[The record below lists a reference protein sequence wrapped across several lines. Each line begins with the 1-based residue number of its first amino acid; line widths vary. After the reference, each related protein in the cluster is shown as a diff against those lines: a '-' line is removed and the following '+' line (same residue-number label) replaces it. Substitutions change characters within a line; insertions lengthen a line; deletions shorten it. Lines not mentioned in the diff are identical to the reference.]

1 MRFPNRM
8 MPYDR
13 RSAPRQ
19 DSGNLVVDSDPVSSD
34 RYAALGMGVTLDL
47 NEHGVR
53 MQYAKPFSMGDRWR
67 FSIALGEEVVDVIG
81 RVVHVNPTLNGTYEA
96 GVEFLEISGAD
107 IKKIRDHLARKL
119 S

>member
-1 MRFPNRM
+1 

-19 DSGNLVVDSDPVSSD
+19 DSGNLIVDSDPVASD
-34 RYAALGMGVTLDL
+34 RFACLGMGVTLDL

-53 MQYAKPFSMGDRWR
+53 MQYAKPFSMGERWR
-67 FSIALGEEVVDVIG
+67 FSIALGEAVVDVVG
-81 RVVHVNPTLNGTYEA
+81 RVVHVSQTLNGTYEA
-96 GVEFLEISGAD
+96 GVEFLEISGSD
-107 IKKIRDHLARKL
+107 IRKIRDHLSRKA